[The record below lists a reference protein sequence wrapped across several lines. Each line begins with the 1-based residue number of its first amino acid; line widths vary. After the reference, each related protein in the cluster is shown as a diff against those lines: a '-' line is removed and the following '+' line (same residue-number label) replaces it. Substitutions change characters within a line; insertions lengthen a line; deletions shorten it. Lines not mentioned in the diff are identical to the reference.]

1 MHDKKKMDA
10 LVAKIANGSAG
21 PKARSVST
29 APPRPA
35 KAKASKKAAAQNP
48 ATPNENTVIG
58 SETKIPAPMVKKQRG
73 GGMSVTIN
81 FGKEYC

>member
-35 KAKASKKAAAQNP
+35 KAKASKKAAAQN
-48 ATPNENTVIG
+48 ENTVIG